1 MAVYEQPG
9 RTQSTDKSG
18 KKTLTITYVGNS
30 VASAPIIS
38 GATLVSQS
46 VVSAEAGLINSSF
59 QYDMTTASA
68 STTGSGGAFSST
80 GIEFV
85 GSLRTVPIEAHP
97 NFAEPYLYPKD
108 KKFIKDKTSELVSI
122 NAMPDLSSCTD
133 PERAA
138 SLFGYLVNG
147 VESYYVPSIILRKTY
162 NSSSIPSGNKLGKIA
177 DPNVYYSAKPTD
189 ATWLLINLSAR
200 GQSGSYVITEEYE
213 LSGEGGWDTYLYEA

>member
-18 KKTLTITYVGNS
+18 KKTLTITYVGDS
-30 VASAPIIS
+30 VASAPTIS

-59 QYDMTTASA
+59 QYDMTTASS
-68 STTGSGGAFSST
+68 STAGGAGGAFSST

-97 NFAEPYLYPKD
+97 NFAEPNLYPEDIKKVKD
-108 KKFIKDKTSELVSI
+108 AVQVPDRTPTFDDTTDSARAISLYGDLVS
-122 NAMPDLSSCTD
+122 
-133 PERAA
+133 
-138 SLFGYLVNG
+138 G

-177 DPNVYYSAKPTD
+177 DPNVYYSAKPTN

>member
-1 MAVYEQPG
+1 MAGYEQPG

-18 KKTLTITYVGNS
+18 KKTLTITYVGDS
-30 VASAPIIS
+30 VASAPTIS
-38 GATLVSQS
+38 GATLLSQS

-59 QYDMTTASA
+59 QYDMTTAST
-68 STTGSGGAFSST
+68 STTGEGGAFSST

-97 NFAEPYLYPKD
+97 NFAEPHLYPEDIKKVKD
-108 KKFIKDKTSELVSI
+108 AVQVPDRTPTFDDTTDSARAVS
-122 NAMPDLSSCTD
+122 LY
-133 PERAA
+133 
-138 SLFGYLVNG
+138 GYLVSG

-177 DPNVYYSAKPTD
+177 DPGVYYSAKPTD

>member
-18 KKTLTITYVGNS
+18 KKTLTITYVGDS
-30 VASAPIIS
+30 VASAPTIS
-38 GATLVSQS
+38 GATLLSQS

-97 NFAEPYLYPKD
+97 NFAEPHLYPEDIKKVKD
-108 KKFIKDKTSELVSI
+108 AVQVPDRTPTFDDTTDSARAVS
-122 NAMPDLSSCTD
+122 LY
-133 PERAA
+133 
-138 SLFGYLVNG
+138 GYLVSG

-177 DPNVYYSAKPTD
+177 DPGVYYSAKPTD